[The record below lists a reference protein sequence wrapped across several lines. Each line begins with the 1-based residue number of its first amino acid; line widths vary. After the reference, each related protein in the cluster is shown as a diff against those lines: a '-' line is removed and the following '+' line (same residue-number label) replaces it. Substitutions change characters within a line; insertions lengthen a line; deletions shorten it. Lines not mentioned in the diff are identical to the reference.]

1 MSTRSTNTNEAKPKR
16 VTKAKTSTNEPN
28 EAKPKRATRTRTTK
42 AKTIVETNEPDEQ
55 QITIKNKQPPTNKQP
70 TSSCT
75 DPNTILNESMIE
87 YMDSILKINKTNNI
101 IKDELFTGDVL
112 DCVNSSIRNGNY
124 YMLDKYG
131 LPIRKNFQDS
141 RKSAFGWK
149 YNSEQQ
155 PINIHINDILLQTE
169 SDDIQIITLQ
179 QLKTQFPSLF
189 KAPRGIIY
197 KIYSTEFPEINID
210 AL

>member
-1 MSTRSTNTNEAKPKR
+1 MSSRSTKTSSSTTKSSTKSRNTKKNTASTTISTNQSTPSTNQTNQTKSTNNTN
-16 VTKAKTSTNEPN
+16 NN
-28 EAKPKRATRTRTTK
+28 
-42 AKTIVETNEPDEQ
+42 N
-55 QITIKNKQPPTNKQP
+55 
-70 TSSCT
+70 SSCV
-75 DPNTILNESMIE
+75 DPNTILNEPMID
-87 YMDSILKINKTNNI
+87 YMDSILKINKNNNI
-101 IKDELFTGDVL
+101 IKDELFTGETL
-112 DCVNSSIRNGNY
+112 ECVNSSIRNGNF

-149 YNSEQQ
+149 YNANQE

-179 QLKTQFPSLF
+179 QLKTQFPTLF
-189 KAPRGIIY
+189 KPPRGIIY
-197 KIYSTEFPEINID
+197 KIYSTEYPNINID